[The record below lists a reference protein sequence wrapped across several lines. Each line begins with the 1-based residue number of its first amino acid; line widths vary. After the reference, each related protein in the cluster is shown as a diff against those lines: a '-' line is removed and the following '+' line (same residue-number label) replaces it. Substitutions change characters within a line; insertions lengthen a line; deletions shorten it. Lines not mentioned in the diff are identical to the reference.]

1 LGSGASS
8 WLKINDKD
16 FPIEPDIN
24 NYDDLLNFG
33 GDKSAAAASR
43 WAVL

>member
-16 FPIEPDIN
+16 FPTDPVKIY
-24 NYDDLLNFG
+24 YDDLLNFG
-33 GDKSAAAASR
+33 GVKSAAAASR
-43 WAVL
+43 WEVL